1 MKYIIALI
9 VLISV
14 VYCEPTLAK
23 AIPAEEAFTGIKK
36 NILECISKDQNAS
49 AELREYATQQLEAG
63 MKETLLLSRYQQ
75 NETDRNIIRLCRR
88 KAFIYTSK
96 KAFIAPPLAD
106 PKDVKPK
113 RN

>member
-1 MKYIIALI
+1 
-9 VLISV
+9 
-14 VYCEPTLAK
+14 
-23 AIPAEEAFTGIKK
+23 
-36 NILECISKDQNAS
+36 
-49 AELREYATQQLEAG
+49 

-113 RN
+113 RI